1 MGKSEVWWGGDVLV
15 EIGDSPGRVDRSWL
29 RMTRHHAIDECDFL
43 INIIVMMMTMVV
55 IDFEFEFDSSNNGNE
70 NGNALWN

>member
-1 MGKSEVWWGGDVLV
+1 MGKSEEWWGGDVLV

-29 RMTRHHAIDECDFL
+29 RMTRDHASDECDFL

-70 NGNALWN
+70 TEGE